1 MLGTTVT
8 PLMEGVFMLS
18 VANKPY
24 MLSVVLQ
31 SVIMLIVMAP
41 HKRVPLQLSLLL
53 CTKNEGV
60 IFTNLV
66 TITLRQF
73 LNR

>member
-1 MLGTTVT
+1 
-8 PLMEGVFMLS
+8 MLS
-18 VANKPY
+18 VVNKPY
-24 MLSVVLQ
+24 MLSVVMQ

-41 HKRVPLQLSLLL
+41 YKRVPLQLSLLH

-60 IFTNLV
+60 IFTNLLM
-66 TITLRQF
+66 IILRQF